1 MKNSRLLRSAL
12 LGLSLSLFAVSC
24 GNGAKKE
31 DSPEIRVT
39 VAEAKEVLEEKED
52 LLVLDVRTDAEFQ
65 AGALPDA
72 VLIPYDQLEKRIA
85 EVEAYKEKPI
95 LLYCRSGNRSAQ
107 ALAVLE
113 KAGFKEI
120 YHMYQ
125 GYSAWN

>member
-1 MKNSRLLRSAL
+1 MDNRRLIRSAL
-12 LGLSLSLFAVSC
+12 LGLSLSLFAVGC
-24 GNGAKKE
+24 GNSAAKE

-65 AGALPDA
+65 AGALPGA
-72 VLIPYDQLEKRIA
+72 VLIPHDQLAGRIA

-107 ALAVLE
+107 ALEVLE

-125 GYSAWN
+125 GYSSWK

>member
-12 LGLSLSLFAVSC
+12 LGLSLSLFAAGC
-24 GNGAKKE
+24 GNGAGKE

-39 VAEAKEVLEEKED
+39 VAEAKEVLEEKDE

-65 AGALPDA
+65 AGALPGA
-72 VLIPYDQLEKRIA
+72 VLIPYDQLAGRIA

-125 GYSAWN
+125 GYSSWK